1 VLGARSIQV
10 QLAPERRSPQSTSV
24 LKTRGKVLGAQLVGI
39 DRETDLA
46 VLKVDAKGLPALPLG
61 DSEALLQGQLV
72 FAFGSPFG
80 LDGSVTMG
88 IVSSAARQVEPDH
101 PMVYVQTDAAINP
114 GNSGG
119 ALVNASGQV
128 VGINTFILSRSGGNE
143 GVGFA
148 APSNIVRNVYEQLR
162 ATGHVRRG
170 MIGVNAQTITPA
182 IAAGLGLPRDWGVV
196 LADVTPS
203 GPAAKAGL
211 RAGDLVLQLDGKVME
226 NGRQMDVN
234 VYRRKVG
241 EQVKLVVQRGGQEV
255 TFQVPVVERN
265 DDPERFM
272 PLVSPDRNL
281 VPKLGILGLEVDA
294 KLAQNLDPP
303 LRKASGVLVAA
314 SSNDT
319 FFREEVFFPGDVI
332 HAVNGKE
339 IATLAALRDAV
350 NAVPTGGAIACLV
363 ERRGSM
369 VYVAVEAE

>member
-1 VLGARSIQV
+1 
-10 QLAPERRSPQSTSV
+10 
-24 LKTRGKVLGAQLVGI
+24 
-39 DRETDLA
+39 
-46 VLKVDAKGLPALPLG
+46 
-61 DSEALLQGQLV
+61 
-72 FAFGSPFG
+72 
-80 LDGSVTMG
+80 
-88 IVSSAARQVEPDH
+88 
-101 PMVYVQTDAAINP
+101 
-114 GNSGG
+114 
-119 ALVNASGQV
+119 
-128 VGINTFILSRSGGNE
+128 
-143 GVGFA
+143 
-148 APSNIVRNVYEQLR
+148 
-162 ATGHVRRG
+162 

-182 IAAGLGLPRDWGVV
+182 IAAGLGLSRDWGVV